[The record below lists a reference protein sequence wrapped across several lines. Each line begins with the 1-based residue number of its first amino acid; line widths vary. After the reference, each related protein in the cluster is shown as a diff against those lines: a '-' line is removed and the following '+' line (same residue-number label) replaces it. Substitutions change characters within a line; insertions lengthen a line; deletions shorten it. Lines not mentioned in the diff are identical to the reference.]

1 MNKRIVINGNKRKMR
16 SLKWEI
22 QYARFVSRLIREHM
36 SLQAAFS
43 SKLGQNLNINYN
55 TQYHMSES
63 DVDVTPFSHVH
74 TLQNIIITAEP

>member
-1 MNKRIVINGNKRKMR
+1 
-16 SLKWEI
+16 
-22 QYARFVSRLIREHM
+22 M

-55 TQYHMSES
+55 TQYHNMSES